1 LPRQIFSMKIVVT
14 GALGHIGSRVI
25 RELPLLFPSAS
36 IIMIDDL
43 STQRYCSLFNLP
55 PQASHT
61 FIQGD
66 LLELDLKSLFS
77 GIDVVIHLAAITNAT
92 TSFENQ
98 EEVEHVNFMTS
109 LNVAEACITTNTKMF
124 LISSTSVYGTQKK
137 QVDENCSPDELK
149 PQSPYA
155 ATKLKEETM
164 VQQKVAEE
172 GLRGIILR
180 LGTIFGTS
188 PGMRFHTAINK
199 FCWQAVMGIPITVWK
214 SAYDQKRPYLDLSDA
229 IRCII
234 FCLEKDLFNG
244 LVYNVATLNATVKE
258 VVNSIKIFVPTLEIE
273 FVDSKIMNQLSY
285 EVLNT
290 RLTEK
295 DFVFQGNLKQ
305 GIKNTISLLKESSP
319 HKSKTLDSQ

>member
-1 LPRQIFSMKIVVT
+1 MKIVVT

>member
-1 LPRQIFSMKIVVT
+1 MKIVVT

-55 PQASHT
+55 PQASYT

-92 TSFENQ
+92 KSFDNQ
-98 EEVEHVNFMTS
+98 KEVEHVNFMAS

>member
-1 LPRQIFSMKIVVT
+1 MKLAVT
-14 GALGHIGSRVI
+14 GALGHIGSRLI
-25 RELPLLFPSAS
+25 RELPLLIPNAS
-36 IIMIDDL
+36 IVMIDDL

-55 PQASHT
+55 PQASYT

-66 LLELDLKSLFS
+66 LLKLDLKSLFCD
-77 GIDVVIHLAAITNAT
+77 INVVIHLAAITNAT
-92 TSFENQ
+92 KSFDNQ

-137 QVDENCSPDELK
+137 KVNENCPPDELK

-155 ATKLKEETM
+155 ATKLKEEGM

-172 GLRGIILR
+172 GLRGVILR

-199 FCWQAVMGIPITVWK
+199 FCWQAVMGIPVTIWE
-214 SAYDQKRPYLDLSDA
+214 SAYNQKRPYLDLTDA
-229 IRCII
+229 IRCIT
-234 FCLEKDLFNG
+234 FFLERDLFDG
-244 LVYNVATLNATVKE
+244 LVYNVATLNATVEE
-258 VVNSIKIFVPTLEIE
+258 VVNSIKVFVPTLEIE

-290 RLTEK
+290 RLEEK
-295 DFVFQGNLKQ
+295 NFTFQGDLKQ
-305 GIKNTISLLKESSP
+305 GIRNTIALLKESSP
-319 HKSKTLDSQ
+319 HKSKILDSQ

>member
-1 LPRQIFSMKIVVT
+1 MPRQIFSMKIVVT

-155 ATKLKEETM
+155 ATKLKEEAM

-229 IRCII
+229 IRCIT